1 MNADLITNEIE
12 NINLIT
18 DVIEN
23 NISLITD
30 VIVNVNLITV
40 ITVM

>member
-1 MNADLITNEIE
+1 VNADLITNEIE
-12 NINLIT
+12 NINLIK

-23 NISLITD
+23 NINLITD
-30 VIVNVNLITV
+30 VNVNLITV